1 MNSQWNALFARR
13 GALQEGHFRLSSGRH
28 SPMYVQCAKVLEH
41 PEDAEQLGRALA
53 VHAPDVGA
61 DRVVAPPLGGI
72 LIGYEVARALGLPF
86 LFPERDDAGVLSLR
100 RGFTLSPGD
109 RVLVVEDV
117 ITTGKTT
124 REVLELVH
132 ARGASPVALMALVD
146 RSPDHRVENLR
157 VHALMQLDIRAYAPE
172 HCPLCVQGIPLTKPG
187 SRPISA
193 HSRG

>member
-1 MNSQWNALFARR
+1 MNNSWNALFVRR

-28 SPMYVQCAKVLEH
+28 SPTYVQCAKVLEH
-41 PEDAEQLGRALA
+41 PEDAERLGRALA
-53 VHAPDVGA
+53 VKAPDVGA
-61 DRVVAPPLGGI
+61 DRVVAPPMGGI

-86 LFPERDDAGVLSLR
+86 LFPERDDTGVLSLR

-124 REVLELVH
+124 REVLELVR
-132 ARGASPVALMALVD
+132 AQGALPVALMALVD
-146 RSPDHRVENLR
+146 RSAEQQVENLR
-157 VHALMQLDIRAYAPE
+157 VHALMQLDIPAYVPE
-172 HCPLCVQGIPLTKPG
+172 HCPLCVQGTPLSKPG

>member
-1 MNSQWNALFARR
+1 MNTSWNALFVRR

-28 SPMYVQCAKVLEH
+28 SPTYVQCAKVLEQ
-41 PEDAEQLGRALA
+41 PEDAERLGKALA
-53 VHAPDVGA
+53 VQAPDVGA
-61 DRVVAPPLGGI
+61 DRVMAPPMGGI

-86 LFPERDDAGVLSLR
+86 LFPERDDTGILSLR

-124 REVLELVH
+124 REVLELIR
-132 ARGASPVALMALVD
+132 AQGALPVALMALVD
-146 RSPDHRVENLR
+146 RSAEHRVEDLS
-157 VHALMQLDIRAYAPE
+157 VHALMRLDIPAYAPE
-172 HCPLCVQGIPLTKPG
+172 HCPLCVQGIALTKPG
-187 SRPISA
+187 SRPVST